1 MNKFILL
8 SFFFFSSASAL
19 ACQCKS
25 VMIKPIE
32 EKADYIFSA
41 ANNVFLAKIT
51 SSDLIGKI
59 EADSTTHHNFSLI
72 NTFKGHSNF
81 PYLST
86 GGGLTSCDDSLIVDT
101 HYIIFSDSK
110 EVWNCTALYVNLED
124 EYYHKLVVKLT
135 SLSKVNITR
144 N

>member
-8 SFFFFSSASAL
+8 SFLFSISASTL

-25 VMIKPIE
+25 VTIKPID
-32 EKADYIFSA
+32 EKADYIFSTA
-41 ANNVFLAKIT
+41 KNVFLAKIT
-51 SSDLIGKI
+51 STDLIGKTTS
-59 EADSTTHHNFSLI
+59 DTTTHHNYSVLK
-72 NTFKGHSNF
+72 NFKGQSNF

-86 GGGLTSCDDSLIVDT
+86 GGGLTSCDESLIVDT

-110 EVWNCTALYVNLED
+110 EVWNCTVLYLNLED
-124 EYYHKLVVKLT
+124 EYFQKLVAKLT

-144 N
+144 K

>member
-1 MNKFILL
+1 MNKLILL
-8 SFFFFSSASAL
+8 SFLFFVSASAL

-25 VMIKPIE
+25 VTIKPID
-32 EKADYIFSA
+32 EKADYIFSTA
-41 ANNVFLAKIT
+41 QNVFLAKIT
-51 SSDLIGKI
+51 SADLIGKTTS
-59 EADSTTHHNFSLI
+59 DLTTHHNFSVLK
-72 NTFKGHSNF
+72 NFKGKNNF

-86 GGGLTSCDDSLIVDT
+86 GGGLTSCDESLIVDT

-124 EYYHKLVVKLT
+124 EYFQKLVAKLT

-144 N
+144 K